1 MIISGLKLMLLGMVF
16 VFLFLVLMWIVIKI
30 SSSIFRS
37 HALLE
42 EKMQK
47 NQMIPKKNTSRS
59 LPVAAILTAIY
70 FFRRNIKN

>member
-1 MIISGLKLMLLGMVF
+1 MLLGMVF

-42 EKMQK
+42 EKMQ
-47 NQMIPKKNTSRS
+47 NYHDS
-59 LPVAAILTAIY
+59 LEKLKVDNSPFRPNPSIY
-70 FFRRNIKN
+70 LEKTYSNP